1 MATTPFTAQL
11 LKWHRTVR
19 RKLPWKK
26 TKDPYKIWLSEII
39 LQQTR
44 VEQGIP
50 YYEKLIGQFPD
61 VKRLA
66 AASED
71 EVLHAWQG
79 LGYYSRA
86 RNLHAAAK
94 HIVTELNGEFPQVY
108 EEILKLKGV
117 GEYTAAAIASFA
129 FDLPYA
135 VVDGN
140 VYRVLSRA
148 FGITDGITS
157 AKGKRK
163 FATHAQKLLDSKRP
177 AAFNQA
183 LMDFGALVCTPAN
196 PSCTR
201 CFFRRSCFAYQRG
214 LVNSLPVKKN
224 KAIPERRWFNYMI
237 AQKGDQ
243 LAIEKRTDDDIWK
256 GLYQFPML
264 ESDGP
269 VSSDRA
275 LSLAKATFRWSRR
288 KVTIE
293 AESDVI
299 EHRLSHQILM
309 ARFFHLKFPRHAN
322 AKRPANWV
330 WVKRKDLKK
339 FAFPKLIEKYSRKY
353 LA

>member
-1 MATTPFTAQL
+1 MASSVFTPQL
-11 LKWHRTVR
+11 LRWHRTVR
-19 RKLPWKK
+19 RELPWKK
-26 TKDPYKIWLSEII
+26 TKDPYKTWLSEII

-50 YYEKLIGQFPD
+50 YYKKLVGQFPD

-94 HIVTELNGEFPQVY
+94 HIMNKLNGRFPDVY

-129 FDLPYA
+129 FDMPHA

-148 FGITDGITS
+148 FGIRDVITS
-157 AKGKRK
+157 VKGKKK
-163 FATHAQKLLDSKRP
+163 FSVFANELLDAKRP

-196 PSCTR
+196 PLCLSC
-201 CFFRRSCFAYQRG
+201 FYRRFCFAYRKG
-214 LVNSLPVKKN
+214 LVHSLPVKKN
-224 KAIPERRWFNYMI
+224 KAIPERRWFNFMV
-237 AQKGDQ
+237 AEKGNQ
-243 LAIEKRTDDDIWK
+243 VAIEKRTADDIWK
-256 GLYQFPML
+256 GLYQFPMV
-264 ESDGP
+264 ESEGP
-269 VSSDRA
+269 IDSDRA
-275 LSLAKATFRWSRR
+275 LSLAETTFRWSRR
-288 KVTIE
+288 KFKIE
-293 AESDVI
+293 AESDLI

-309 ARFFHLKFPRHAN
+309 ARFFHLIIPQHAN
-322 AKRPANWV
+322 AKWPSNWV
-330 WVKRKDLKK
+330 WIKRKDLKK
-339 FAFPKLIEKYSRKY
+339 FPFPKLIEKYSRKY
-353 LA
+353 LT